1 VIEVRH
7 VGKSFRRPAS
17 VRALL
22 RGKLRGPPFTALVD
36 VSFDVGRGEAFGLMG
51 PNGAGKSTILRI
63 LAGLI
68 APTVGV
74 ARVSG
79 IDAREGGTRLA
90 RKVGYV
96 AADERGMQSSLSARE
111 HLAWYAALYGFA
123 RAPALERVGTLLER
137 VGLASHA
144 LRPLR
149 ELSTGMRRRVAL
161 ARALIGDPEVIIL
174 DEPTRG
180 VDPAGASA
188 LHGHLLTELEG
199 GRTVVIATHDRVEA
213 RTLCA
218 RVAVLQASR
227 LVTIE
232 RADDAATRLLGMQ
245 IG

>member
-1 VIEVRH
+1 
-7 VGKSFRRPAS
+7 
-17 VRALL
+17 
-22 RGKLRGPPFTALVD
+22 
-36 VSFDVGRGEAFGLMG
+36 
-51 PNGAGKSTILRI
+51 
-63 LAGLI
+63 
-68 APTVGV
+68 
-74 ARVSG
+74 
-79 IDAREGGTRLA
+79 
-90 RKVGYV
+90 
-96 AADERGMQSSLSARE
+96 MQSSLSARE